1 MPRTGVFLSSYDE
14 LECKEDPISRDH
26 VNEMR
31 EAPIVLNGYRKE
43 PFSVDALLRAL
54 DAREVNPLSNAPILL
69 NEMQPVLTPDNRA
82 AYKRALVKLASY
94 GWDDASQINADSEA
108 YAQWTRKQRVETRVS
123 KSSFANEMHL
133 AVRQAQGVNFWGR
146 FEIKQQSEDTQAA
159 RRALDL
165 DLCENA
171 FRELDPYQG
180 VEEYV
185 DFFLECRFEPWRIVP
200 QKTMPILPI
209 WMSVNELCDD
219 FLALTR
225 IVFPKRVSPCRARIV
240 SMLLN
245 RAPHQNLYIAQHG
258 SDALSIVSDMEP
270 YLLIY
275 LMDDM
280 TEAQRALFCVPR
292 TLEDITERLFSLE
305 TEDITERLFSLE
317 TGRYGGRFTLELT
330 CTQIEQCVMKY
341 FDLQA
346 QTPPHGGLYYL
357 PRNYRP
363 LPADTIP
370 MYASYEAEETKRI
383 LRRGL
388 RAMAQRSGGVS
399 DAERRG
405 PE

>member
-1 MPRTGVFLSSYDE
+1 MPRTSLFLRSYDE
-14 LECKEDPISRDH
+14 LEGKEDPISRDH
-26 VNEMR
+26 VDEMK
-31 EAPIVLNGYRKE
+31 EAPIVLKGYRKE

-54 DAREVNPLSNAPILL
+54 DAREVNPLSNAPLSL
-69 NEMQPVLTPDNRA
+69 NDMQPVLTPDNRA

-94 GWDDASQINADSEA
+94 GWDDASQINADAEA
-108 YAQWTRKQRVETRVS
+108 YAQWTRKQRAESLVS
-123 KSSFANEMHL
+123 KSGFASEMHQ
-133 AVRQAQGVNFWGR
+133 AVRKAQGVNFWGR

-165 DLCENA
+165 DLCESA
-171 FRELDPYQG
+171 FRELNPYQG

-185 DFFLECRFEPWRIVP
+185 DLFLECRFEPWRIVP
-200 QKTMPILPI
+200 QKTMPVLPI

-225 IVFPKRVSPCRARIV
+225 IVFPKRTSPCKARIV

-245 RAPHQNLYIAQHG
+245 RAPHQDLYIAQHG

-270 YLLIY
+270 YLLMY

-280 TEAQRALFCVPR
+280 TEAQRAPFYEPR
-292 TLEDITERLFSLE
+292 TLEDIA
-305 TEDITERLFSLE
+305 ERLFSLE

-330 CTQIEQCVMKY
+330 YTQIEQCVMKY

-346 QTPPHGGLYYL
+346 QPPPHGGLYYL
-357 PRNYRP
+357 PRNYLP
-363 LPADTIP
+363 LPAEAIP
-370 MYASYEAEETKRI
+370 MYASYEAAETKRI

-388 RAMAQRSGGVS
+388 RAMAQRSKGVS
-399 DAERRG
+399 DAE
-405 PE
+405 